1 MLDFKVPISCNGD
14 CYDRY
19 LLRIFEMK
27 ESLRLMKQCLSFLSL
42 PNNFKKIVKIDDNK
56 VVPPSRANMKHSM
69 TALIHHFKLF
79 TEGFTVLKE
88 ETYSF
93 VEAPKGEFGIF
104 LLSDGTSRPYRCK
117 IKAPGF
123 LHLQGLDFLAKG
135 HLLADLVTII
145 GTLDLVFGEIDR

>member
-1 MLDFKVPISCNGD
+1 MDFKVPVSFFGD

-19 LLRIFEMK
+19 LLRVFEMK
-27 ESLRLMKQCLSFLSL
+27 ESLRIMKQCLNFLLQRETLIS
-42 PNNFKKIVKIDDNK
+42 PIKINDYKIVP
-56 VVPPSRANMKHSM
+56 VSRANMKYSM

-79 TEGFTVLKE
+79 TEGFNVPKE
-88 ETYSF
+88 EVYAC

-104 LLSDGTSRPYRCK
+104 LVSDGTSKPFRCK

-123 LHLQGLDFLAKG
+123 LHLQGLEFLAKG
-135 HLLADLVTII
+135 HLLADLVAIV